1 MKTVGL
7 APRLGL
13 LSLRTLPYGFAN
25 TEYFESYAET
35 FKFFAYVAP
44 LASIPFFF
52 FQAEITPNL

>member
-7 APRLGL
+7 APLLGL

-52 FQAEITPNL
+52 SKPK